1 MTSPADDDLDQDALA
16 AEWEASLGGGDDDEG
31 GDQDDLAAEWE
42 AMVGGG
48 DEDDGGGGGG
58 GGGADGGGRES
69 TRVLNQEEI
78 ESLLG
83 FDEEHEDEGQRS
95 GIQAI
100 LSSALVSYERL
111 PMLEVVFDRLV
122 RLMSTSLR
130 NFTSDNVEVSL
141 DNIASIRFGDY
152 LNSIPLPAMLS
163 VFKAE
168 EWDNYGLITVD
179 SSLIYSIVDVLLGG
193 RRGTA
198 AMRIEGRPYTTIER
212 SLVERMVHVM
222 LSDLSAAFEPLSPVT
237 FRFDRLETNPR
248 FATISRPSNA
258 AIVARLRIDM
268 EDRGGRLELL
278 LPYATLE
285 PVRELLLQMF
295 MGEKFGRDS
304 IWETHLAE
312 ELWMT
317 EVDLE
322 AVIDTQTMQLA
333 RVFDLRVGSR
343 IMFGTSP
350 DDPIQ
355 LQCGEVPLYTGR
367 MGRKGQNI
375 AIRIEGRYDK
385 LPKT

>member
-1 MTSPADDDLDQDALA
+1 MTCPADEEDQEAMA
-16 AEWEASLGGGDDDEG
+16 ADESAGEGGD
-31 GDQDDLAAEWE
+31 DQDDLAAEWE
-42 AMVGGG
+42 SMVEDEEGGEG
-48 DEDDGGGGGG
+48 DPEDVDDS
-58 GGGADGGGRES
+58 AARES

-78 ESLLG
+78 DSLLG
-83 FDEEHEDEGQRS
+83 FDEEHDEAGDKS

-168 EWDNYGLITVD
+168 EWDNHGLITTD

-212 SLVERMVHVM
+212 SLVERLVQVV

-248 FATISRPSNA
+248 FATITQPSNA
-258 AIVARLRIDM
+258 AIVTRLRIDM

-278 LPYATLE
+278 LPNATLE

-312 ELWMT
+312 ELWLT
-317 EVDLE
+317 DVDLE
-322 AVIDTQTMQLA
+322 AVIDEQTMRLSE
-333 RVFDLRVGSR
+333 VFDLKIGSR
-343 IMFGTSP
+343 IMFSATP
-350 DDPIQ
+350 DSLID
-355 LQCGEVPLYTGR
+355 LRCGNVSMYTGK
-367 MGRKGQNI
+367 MGRKGDKI
-375 AIRIEGRYDK
+375 AIKIEGKSAKTTGASGGK
-385 LPKT
+385 L

>member
-1 MTSPADDDLDQDALA
+1 MSAPGDDDEDQDALA
-16 AEWEASLGGGDDDEG
+16 AEWEASLDGEGGGEG
-31 GDQDDLAAEWE
+31 QDDLAAEWE
-42 AMVGGG
+42 AMVGG
-48 DEDDGGGGGG
+48 DEEEEGGGEG
-58 GGGADGGGRES
+58 GGGRES
-69 TRVLNQEEI
+69 TSVLNQEEI
-78 ESLLG
+78 DSLLG
-83 FDEEHEDEGQRS
+83 FDEEHEDEATKS

-168 EWDNYGLITVD
+168 EWDNFGLITVD

-198 AMRIEGRPYTTIER
+198 AMRIEGRPYTSIER
-212 SLVERMVHVM
+212 SLVEQMVHVM
-222 LSDLSAAFEPLSPVT
+222 LSDLGAAFEPLSPVT

-322 AVIDTQTMQLA
+322 AVIDTQIMKLA
-333 RVFDLRVGSR
+333 DVFDLEVGSR

-350 DDPIQ
+350 DDSIE
-355 LQCGEVPLYTGR
+355 LHCGEVPMYTGR
-367 MGRKGQNI
+367 MGRKGQQI
-375 AIRIEGRYDK
+375 AIRIEGRIDRV
-385 LPKT
+385 PKI